1 MWRLA
6 DLRKWLPYRISVA
19 FALPC
24 HTALPHSLV
33 QVNHISFHVPAIQFH
48 TSSYILT
55 KDPNY
60 PSLRRQLWSKTT
72 YWIRKDII
80 ISHHLW
86 SATKPWFFNKV
97 RFDYICEETSLQY
110 GDFWGLEVF
119 QQDLTSSIERGT
131 KIEKK
136 KKHEEA
142 SLTKFTNHLIN
153 ILIWYWSI
161 SLDGFSRHEGP
172 LYTFICITLRT
183 KRASHAHYLFLSIV
197 DVEDNH
203 QTV

>member
-80 ISHHLW
+80 ISHQLW
-86 SATKPWFFNKV
+86 SATKPWFFNKVRFYYICEETSSQYGDFWGLNLETLILKKV

-136 KKHEEA
+136 KGTRRPA
-142 SLTKFTNHLIN
+142 WLNLPI
-153 ILIWYWSI
+153 IW
-161 SLDGFSRHEGP
+161 
-172 LYTFICITLRT
+172 
-183 KRASHAHYLFLSIV
+183 
-197 DVEDNH
+197 
-203 QTV
+203 